1 MQAPLQTN
9 LRLEL
14 ADQYARFTHKNIFL
28 TGKAGTGKTTFLKKI
43 KATSPKRVVVVA
55 PTGVAA
61 INAGGVTIHSFFQL
75 SFGPNIPVQNG
86 VEKPSERRFTAEKIK
101 AIKAI
106 DLLVIDEISM
116 VRADVLDAI
125 DEVLRRFRNRNLP
138 FGGVQLLMIGD
149 LHQLSPVIKDDEWA
163 MLRPYYPSVY
173 FFESKALAQ
182 SQFLTIELTHIFR
195 QADEQ
200 FIGLLNK
207 VRDKNLDAES
217 INLLNTRYIPN
228 FQYPENEKYITL
240 TSHNHAALTINK
252 AKMKE
257 LVGKTHTFMADIE
270 DDFAENMYPNE
281 MNLELKIGAQI
292 MFVKNDINTEK
303 RYFNGKLGEIS
314 DIDDDLIYVKC
325 PHEKDPIIVSR
336 VTWDNI
342 KYVLDDSKTLQE
354 HIIGTFTQYPIK
366 AAWAITIHKSQGL
379 TFDRAIIDAASS
391 FAHGQV
397 YVALSR
403 CKTFEGLVLSKPIS
417 SQSIKSDSTI
427 LVFDQETEKQDL
439 SETALNEAK
448 KRTQSDWIMD
458 LFDFRGIKYG
468 LNTLL
473 KEILPIQSHFV
484 TGIFENISTI
494 NNDYDD
500 EIGTVIENFRRQ
512 LESLIAQTQLPEDDE
527 KLQDR
532 IKKGSVYITTKLEE
546 LIYNPLKIISLECDN
561 KEIKNVILKIW
572 EQALK
577 NIFEKLLLLKNNQQ
591 GFDSTKYLTTKANAT
606 LDFEIEKLRL
616 SKSPKPNDSSQHGD
630 LYNQLRR
637 WRDEVAED
645 KNIEKY
651 MVLAQKTMENL
662 VETLPQN
669 KIDLAK
675 VSGLGKVKVQQF
687 GDDILDIITTYCQD
701 NGIDTSHISIPDK
714 RIRKSIIK
722 GSTQELSYTMFKEG
736 KTVAEIALSRSL
748 AVSTIEG
755 HLTEYVKIGDLSVED
770 LVDKQKIKVIREYML
785 EHTTVRG
792 SALKTALGDDFSYA
806 EIRMVGASM
815 SSDSVSL

>member
-1 MQAPLQTN
+1 MQSPFQSN
-9 LRLEL
+9 SRLEL
-14 ADQYARFTHKNIFL
+14 ADQYVRFTHRNIFL

-75 SFGPNIPVQNG
+75 SFGPNIPDQNG
-86 VEKPSERRFTAEKIK
+86 IEKPYERKFNAEKIK

-149 LHQLSPVIKDDEWA
+149 LHQLSPVIRDDEWT
-163 MLRPYYPSVY
+163 MLRPYYSSVY

-195 QADEQ
+195 QADEI

-228 FQYPENEKYITL
+228 FQYPEDEKYITL

-252 AKMKE
+252 AKIKE
-257 LVGKTHTFMADIE
+257 LAEKTHTFIAVIE
-270 DDFAENMYPNE
+270 DEFPESMFPNE
-281 MNLELKIGAQI
+281 LNLELKIGTQI

-314 DIDDDLIYVKC
+314 DIKDDLIWVKC
-325 PHEKDPIIVSR
+325 PHEKDLIIVSK

-342 KYVLDDSKTLQE
+342 KYVLDDAKTLQE
-354 HIIGTFTQYPIK
+354 HIIGSFTQYPIK

-417 SQSIKSDSTI
+417 PQSVKSDSTI
-427 LVFDQETEKQDL
+427 LTFDQETEKQDL
-439 SETALNEAK
+439 SEMALNEAK

-458 LFDFRGIKYG
+458 LFDFKGIKYG
-468 LNTLL
+468 LTTLL
-473 KEILPIQSHFV
+473 KEILPIQSHFI
-484 TGIFENISTI
+484 TGILENISTI
-494 NNDYDD
+494 NNNYDV
-500 EIGTVIENFRRQ
+500 EIGTVVETFRRQ
-512 LESLIAQTQLPEDDE
+512 LESLIFQAELPEDDYN
-527 KLQDR
+527 LQDR
-532 IKKGSVYITTKLEE
+532 IKKGSVYIAIKLEE
-546 LIYNPLKIISLECDN
+546 SIYNPLKIIGLESDN
-561 KEIKNVILKIW
+561 KEIKNSILKIW

-577 NIFEKLLLLKNNQQ
+577 NVFEKLLLLKNNQQ
-591 GFDSTKYLTTKANAT
+591 GFDSTKYLTIKANAA
-606 LDFEIEKLRL
+606 LDFETEKLRL
-616 SKSPKPNDSSQHGD
+616 FKSQKPNDSSPNAD
-630 LYNQLRR
+630 LYDRLRR

-651 MVLAQKTMENL
+651 MVLAQKTMQNL

-669 KIDLAK
+669 KTDLGK

-714 RIRKSIIK
+714 RIRKSTVK

-736 KTVAEIALSRSL
+736 KTVAEIAQSRSL
-748 AVSTIEG
+748 TVSTIEG
-755 HLTEYVKIGDLSVED
+755 HLAEYVKMGDLSVED
-770 LVDKQKIKVIREYML
+770 LMDKQKIKVIREYML
-785 EHTTVRG
+785 EHPTLRG
-792 SALKTALGDDFSYA
+792 SELKIALGDDFSYG
-806 EIRMVGASM
+806 EIRLVGASLNG
-815 SSDSVSL
+815 VSAE

>member
-1 MQAPLQTN
+1 MQPISQSN
-9 LRLEL
+9 VRLEL
-14 ADQYARFTHKNIFL
+14 ADQYVRFTHKNIFL

-43 KATSPKRVVVVA
+43 RATSPKRVVVVA

-75 SFGPNIPVQNG
+75 SFGPNIPAQDG
-86 VEKPSERRFTAEKIK
+86 IEKPSERRFTAEKIK

-116 VRADVLDAI
+116 VRADILDAI

-163 MLRPYYPSVY
+163 MLRPYYSSVY
-173 FFESKALAQ
+173 FFESRALAQ

-195 QADEQ
+195 QADEV

-207 VRDKNLDAES
+207 VRDKKLDAES
-217 INLLNTRYIPN
+217 VKLLNTRYIPN
-228 FQYPENEKYITL
+228 FQYPESEKYITL

-252 AKMKE
+252 AKMQE
-257 LVGKTHTFMADIE
+257 LSGKTYTFIADIE
-270 DDFAENMYPNE
+270 DDFAESMYPNE
-281 MNLELKIGAQI
+281 LNLELKVGAQI
-292 MFVKNDINTEK
+292 MFVKNDINSEK

-314 DIDDDLIYVKC
+314 EIEEGLIYVKC
-325 PHEKDPIIVSR
+325 PNEKDPIIVSR

-342 KYVLDDSKTLQE
+342 KYVLDDSKILQE
-354 HIIGTFTQYPIK
+354 NIIGTFTQYPIK

-417 SQSIKSDSTI
+417 PESVKSDSTI
-427 LVFDQETEKQDL
+427 LVFDQESEKQDL

-458 LFDFRGIKYG
+458 LFDFKTIQYG
-468 LNTLL
+468 LITLL
-473 KEILPIQSHFV
+473 KEILPLQSHFV
-484 TGIFENISTI
+484 TGTFENISKI
-494 NNDYDD
+494 QNDYDT
-500 EIGTVIENFRRQ
+500 EIKTVIETFRRQ
-512 LESLIAQTQLPEDDE
+512 LESLIYHTELPEADGN
-527 KLQDR
+527 LQDR
-532 IKKGSVYITTKLEE
+532 IKKGSVYIASKLGE
-546 LIYNPLKIISLECDN
+546 LIYNPLKNISLECDN
-561 KEIKNVILKIW
+561 KEIQKDVLKIW
-572 EQALK
+572 EQNLK

-606 LDFEIEKLRL
+606 LDFETELLKL
-616 SKSPKPNDSSQHGD
+616 SKSQKSNDSSPNGD

-637 WRDEVAED
+637 WRDEVAEE
-645 KNIEKY
+645 KNLEKY
-651 MVLAQKTMENL
+651 MVLAQKTMQNL
-662 VETLPQN
+662 VEVLPQN
-669 KIDLAK
+669 KTDLAK

-701 NGIDTSHISIPDK
+701 NQIDTSHISIPEK
-714 RIRKSIIK
+714 RIRKSIVK
-722 GSTQELSYTMFKEG
+722 GSTQELSFTMFKEG
-736 KTVAEIALSRSL
+736 KTIAEIAQSRNLSL
-748 AVSTIEG
+748 STIEG
-755 HLTEYVKIGDLSVED
+755 HLSEYVQKGDLSIED
-770 LVDKQKIKVIREYML
+770 LMDEQKVKILRKFLL
-785 EHTTVRG
+785 EHPDMRSGEVRE
-792 SALKTALGDDFSYA
+792 ALNNEFSYG
-806 EIRMVGASM
+806 EIKMVGASL
-815 SSDSVSL
+815 SEV

>member
-1 MQAPLQTN
+1 MQVQTN
-9 LRLEL
+9 ARLEL
-14 ADQYARFTHKNIFL
+14 ADQYVRFTHKNIFL

-43 KATSPKRVVVVA
+43 RATSPKRVVVVA

-75 SFGPNIPVQNG
+75 SFGPNIPTQNG
-86 VEKPSERRFTAEKIK
+86 VEKHFDRQISKEKIK

-163 MLRPYYPSVY
+163 MLRPYYSSVY

-182 SQFLTIELTHIFR
+182 SQFLTIELTHIYR
-195 QADEQ
+195 QADEI

-207 VRDKNLDAES
+207 VRDKKLDAES
-217 INLLNTRYIPN
+217 VKLLNTRYIPD
-228 FQYPENEKYITL
+228 FKYPEEEKYITL

-257 LVGKTHTFMADIE
+257 LTGKTHTFIADIE
-270 DDFAENMYPNE
+270 DDFPESMYPNE
-281 MNLELKIGAQI
+281 LNLELKVGAQI
-292 MFVKNDINTEK
+292 MFVKNDTDSEK

-314 DIDDDLIYVKC
+314 EIDDDDLIYVKC
-325 PHEKDPIIVSR
+325 PNENKPIIVSR
-336 VTWDNI
+336 TTWNNI
-342 KYVLDDSKTLQE
+342 KYVLDDNKVLQE
-354 HIIGTFTQYPIK
+354 NIIGSFTQYPIK
-366 AAWAITIHKSQGL
+366 PAWAITIHKSQGL

-417 SQSIKSDSTI
+417 VESVKSDRTI
-427 LVFDQETEKQDL
+427 LTFNQEAEKQDL

-468 LNTLL
+468 LTNLS
-473 KEILPIQSHFV
+473 KELSANQTHFINA
-484 TGIFENISTI
+484 TSENITKI
-494 NNDYDD
+494 QIDYET
-500 EIGTVIENFRRQ
+500 EIGTVIETFRKQ
-512 LESLIAQTQLPEDDE
+512 LESFINQAALPEADE
-527 KLQDR
+527 KLQER
-532 IKKGSVYITTKLEE
+532 IKKGSVYIYTKLEG
-546 LIYNPLKIISLECDN
+546 LIYNSLKIISLECDN
-561 KEIKNVILKIW
+561 QEIKKAILKIW
-572 EQALK
+572 EQTLK
-577 NIFEKLLLLKNNQQ
+577 NVFEKLLLLKNNQQ

-606 LDFEIEKLRL
+606 IDFEAELLKL
-616 SKSPKPNDSSQHGD
+616 SKSQKSSGSSSNND
-630 LYNQLRR
+630 LFNQLRR
-637 WRDEVAED
+637 WRNEVAEER
-645 KNIEKY
+645 NVEKY

-662 VETLPQN
+662 VQALPQN
-669 KIDLAK
+669 KNDLGK
-675 VSGLGKVKVQQF
+675 VSGMGKLKVQQY
-687 GDDILDIITTYCQD
+687 GDEILGIITTYCQD
-701 NGIDTSHISIPDK
+701 NQIDTSNIVIPEK
-714 RIRKSIIK
+714 RIRKSFVQ

-736 KTVAEIALSRSL
+736 KTIQEIAESRNL
-748 AVSTIEG
+748 NFSTIEG
-755 HLTEYVKIGDLSVED
+755 HLSEYVKKGDLAIED
-770 LVDKQKIKVIREYML
+770 LMDEAKIKTLRKFML
-785 EHTTVRG
+785 ENSEMKSG
-792 SALKTALGDDFSYA
+792 EIKAALNDEFSYG
-806 EIRMVGASM
+806 EIRMVGASLE
-815 SSDSVSL
+815 SVG

>member
-1 MQAPLQTN
+1 MQLIFQSN

-14 ADQYARFTHKNIFL
+14 ADQYVRFTHKNIFL

-43 KATSPKRVVVVA
+43 KVTSPKRVVVVA

-75 SFGPNIPVQNG
+75 SFGPNIPTQNG
-86 VEKPSERRFTAEKIK
+86 VERPFDKKISTEKIK

-116 VRADVLDAI
+116 VRADILDAI

-195 QADEQ
+195 QADEV

-207 VRDKNLDAES
+207 VRDKKLDAES
-217 INLLNTRYIPN
+217 VKLLNTRYIPN
-228 FQYPENEKYITL
+228 FQYPEGEKYITL

-257 LVGKTHTFMADIE
+257 LAGKTHTYIADIE
-270 DDFAENMYPNE
+270 DDFPESMYPNE
-281 MNLELKIGAQI
+281 LNLELKVGAQI
-292 MFVKNDINTEK
+292 MFVKNDIEKEK

-314 DIDDDLIYVKC
+314 DIEDDLIYVKC

-336 VTWDNI
+336 VTWENI

-354 HIIGTFTQYPIK
+354 HIIGSFTQYPIK

-417 SQSIKSDSTI
+417 PESVKSDSTI
-427 LVFDQETEKQDL
+427 LTFNQEAEKQDL
-439 SETALNEAK
+439 SEAALNEAK

-458 LFDFRGIKYG
+458 LFDFKGIKYG
-468 LNTLL
+468 LTTLL
-473 KEILPIQSHFV
+473 KEITPIQSHFI
-484 TGIFENISTI
+484 TGTYENISTI
-494 NNDYDD
+494 NNHYDT
-500 EIGTVIENFRRQ
+500 EIGTVIETFRKQ
-512 LESLIAQTQLPEDDE
+512 LESLIAQAELPENDYN
-527 KLQDR
+527 LQDR
-532 IKKGSVYITTKLEE
+532 IKKGSVYIATKLEE
-546 LIYNPLKIISLECDN
+546 LIYNSLKIISLDCDN
-561 KEIKNVILKIW
+561 KEIKNAILKIW

-577 NIFEKLLLLKNNQQ
+577 NVFEKLLLLQNNQQ

-606 LDFEIEKLRL
+606 LDFEVEKLKL
-616 SKSPKPNDSSQHGD
+616 SKVQKSSDSIPNGD

-645 KNIEKY
+645 KNLEKY
-651 MVLAQKTMENL
+651 MVLAQKTMQNL

-669 KIDLAK
+669 KTDLAK

-687 GDDILDIITTYCQD
+687 GDEILDIITTYCQD
-701 NGIDTSHISIPDK
+701 NGIDTSNISIPEK
-714 RIRKSIIK
+714 RIRKSLIK
-722 GSTQELSYTMFKEG
+722 GSTQELSYMMFKEG
-736 KTVAEIALSRSL
+736 KNIAEIAQNRSL

-755 HLTEYVKIGDLSVED
+755 HLTEYVKTGEILVEN
-770 LVDKQKIKVIREYML
+770 LMDKQKIKTIREYML
-785 EHTTVRG
+785 EHPTVRG
-792 SALKTALGDDFSYA
+792 SELKMSLGDDFSYG
-806 EIRMVGASM
+806 EIRMVGASLN
-815 SSDSVSL
+815 SALAE

>member
-1 MQAPLQTN
+1 MQVQTN
-9 LRLEL
+9 TRLEL
-14 ADQYARFTHKNIFL
+14 ADQYVRFTHKNIFL

-43 KATSPKRVVVVA
+43 RATSPKRVVVVA

-75 SFGPNIPVQNG
+75 SFGPNIPAQNG
-86 VEKPSERRFTAEKIK
+86 AEKPSERRFTAEKIK

-163 MLRPYYPSVY
+163 MLRPYYASVY

-182 SQFLTIELTHIFR
+182 SQFLTIELTHIYR
-195 QADEQ
+195 QADEV
-200 FIGLLNK
+200 FIELLNK
-207 VRDKNLDAES
+207 VRDKKLDAES
-217 INLLNTRYIPN
+217 VKLLNTRYIPN
-228 FQYPENEKYITL
+228 FQYPEGEKYITL

-252 AKMKE
+252 AKMQE
-257 LVGKTHTFMADIE
+257 LAGKTHTFIADIE
-270 DDFAENMYPNE
+270 DDFPESMYPNE
-281 MNLELKIGAQI
+281 LNLELKVGAQI
-292 MFVKNDINTEK
+292 MFVKNDIEKEK

-314 DIDDDLIYVKC
+314 DIEEGLIYVKC

-342 KYVLDDSKTLQE
+342 KYVLDDNKVLQE
-354 HIIGTFTQYPIK
+354 SIIGSFTQYPIK

-417 SQSIKSDSTI
+417 PESVKSDSTI
-427 LVFDQETEKQDL
+427 LTFDQQTEKQDL

-458 LFDFRGIKYG
+458 LFDFKGIKYG
-468 LNTLL
+468 LTNLS
-473 KEILPIQSHFV
+473 KEIFANQTHFINA
-484 TGIFENISTI
+484 TSENITKI
-494 NNDYDD
+494 QIDYDT
-500 EIGTVIENFRRQ
+500 EIGTVIETFRRQ
-512 LESLIAQTQLPEDDE
+512 LDSLIVQTALPEADE
-527 KLQDR
+527 KLQER
-532 IKKGSVYITTKLEE
+532 IKKGSVYIYTKLEE
-546 LIYNPLKIISLECDN
+546 LIYNPLKIISLDCDN
-561 KEIKNVILKIW
+561 QEIKKDILKIW
-572 EQALK
+572 EQTLK
-577 NIFEKLLLLKNNQQ
+577 NVFEKLLLLKNNQQ
-591 GFDSTKYLTTKANAT
+591 GFDSTKYLTAKANAT
-606 LDFEIEKLRL
+606 LDFETELLKL
-616 SKSPKPNDSSQHGD
+616 SKSQKSSDSSSNGD

-637 WRDEVAED
+637 WRNEVAEE

-651 MVLAQKTMENL
+651 MVISQTTMENL
-662 VETLPQN
+662 VKALPQN
-669 KIDLAK
+669 KTDLAK

-687 GDDILDIITTYCQD
+687 GDEILDIITTYCQD
-701 NGIDTSHISIPDK
+701 NQIDTSNIVIPEK
-714 RIRKSIIK
+714 RIRKSFVQ
-722 GSTQELSYTMFKEG
+722 GLTQELSYTMFKEG
-736 KTVAEIALSRSL
+736 KTIAEIAESRNLSL
-748 AVSTIEG
+748 STIEG
-755 HLTEYVKIGDLSVED
+755 HLSEYVKRGDLSIED
-770 LVDKQKIKVIREYML
+770 LMDGAKIKTIRKFML
-785 EHTTVRG
+785 ENPEMRSG
-792 SALKTALGDDFSYA
+792 EIKAALNDEFSYG
-806 EIRMVGASM
+806 EIRMVGASLT
-815 SSDSVSL
+815 SVG